1 MKNIYRI
8 IVLLGLSVL
17 LVSCTK
23 GQDKLTDLEFER
35 EDVTLSIE
43 VTTGAL
49 ENTGGNGWVE
59 GVKET
64 KNVTFKTN
72 PRSVAIFSYDA
83 LDILDY
89 VGLEKTSIQY
99 LGLVKGSSIPTYLNQ
114 YMGNNYE
121 NVGTLFM
128 PDWDKLELFMPDL
141 IILGTRSSGAYDR
154 LRTQFPSADILDLTI
169 TDGFY
174 MEGFERNINY
184 LKTLF
189 PSIALEIEETYQD
202 ILIKMDTIKSLTA
215 NKNAMIVMI
224 NGSVYSTFGQI
235 SRYSVLYNQF
245 GFTVSDQE
253 MTTANRHGREID
265 HEYVY
270 SINPEFLFLLD
281 RGAAIGSSGAIGDFL
296 QNNFIQQTLAY
307 QQNHVYTLNAS
318 AWYIAF
324 GGFHSTYQ
332 MIEDLDA
339 FVLEFSNLS

>member
-1 MKNIYRI
+1 MRNTLKIAFLI
-8 IVLLGLSVL
+8 GFSLLLAACS
-17 LVSCTK
+17 K
-23 GQDKLTDLEFER
+23 GQDKLTDLEYER
-35 EDVTLSIE
+35 EEVILTVE

-64 KNVTFKTN
+64 REITFKTN
-72 PRSVAIFSYDA
+72 PRSVAIFTYDA

-99 LGLVKGSSIPTYLNQ
+99 LGLVKGSTIPTYLSE
-114 YMGNNYE
+114 YMGDSYE

-128 PDWDKLELFMPDL
+128 PDWDKLDLFMPDL
-141 IILGTRSSGAYDR
+141 IILGARSSGAYDR
-154 LRTQFPSADILDLTI
+154 LRNQFPSADILDLSI

-184 LKTLF
+184 LKAIF
-189 PSIALEIEETYQD
+189 PSIESDIEDTYQD
-202 ILIKMDTIKSLTA
+202 ILTKIDTIHHLSQH
-215 NKNAMIVMI
+215 KNAMIVMI

-281 RGAAIGSSGAIGDFL
+281 RGAAIGSSGAINDFL
-296 QNNFIQQTLAY
+296 QNNFIQQTVAY
-307 QQNHVYTLNAS
+307 QQNHVYTLNPS

-324 GGFHSTYQ
+324 GGLHSTYQ
-332 MIEDLDA
+332 MIADLDA
-339 FVLEFSNLS
+339 FVLEFSNAS